1 MSSTIQLTTEEYDAL
16 VADASRYIALR
27 SACLRRA
34 SHNHNQ
40 WLEILLQIPL
50 ADPDYQ
56 ATQADI
62 DFAVDEA
69 FGLAREER
77 FRALDYARTAA
88 QADGAHPDC

>member
-1 MSSTIQLTTEEYDAL
+1 VSPTIQLTTEEYDAL
-16 VADASRYIALR
+16 VADASRYVALR

-56 ATQADI
+56 ATHADI

-77 FRALDYARTAA
+77 FQALNYARPATKS
-88 QADGAHPDC
+88 DGAHPDC